1 MGTLSGSSRMT
12 ARRELPHSCS
22 CPAQPAGGN
31 CRQSIYAA
39 PSLRHVEVATGIQH
53 VGVAAWQT
61 CQQLQIVKLPPLV
74 ISLAEGAFQGC
85 YVLREVAA
93 PGCVFF
99 FHEYGRRVG
108 MVPRSSL
115 KEGKNRQ
122 MVEKGTKAPKP
133 TQNQTP
139 KPAGRNST
147 IV

>member
-1 MGTLSGSSRMT
+1 MRHVIFAEVQTV
-12 ARRELPHSCS
+12 AW
-22 CPAQPAGGN
+22 QN
-31 CRQSIYAA
+31 CRQRQAA
-39 PSLRHVEVATGIQH
+39 QSGQPKLSQLCSTVKRSLLTRMTGKRI
-53 VGVAAWQT
+53 AASHEEEITPKQDFD
-61 CQQLQIVKLPPLV
+61 PLFKDCD
-74 ISLAEGAFQGC
+74 EHQ
-85 YVLREVAA
+85 AA
-93 PGCVFF
+93 NLF

-147 IV
+147 IL